1 MIEKGEVPEYLK
13 NYDWKTLD
21 MLKQTQEMQDRLEK
35 PIGEFFLRFTK
46 AELYAESFKRG
57 IMLYPVCNAKDI
69 QENAQ
74 LKARDYWVNVRHPE
88 LCADITY
95 PGAFAKLSE
104 TPLAFNKRA
113 PLIGEHNSDI
123 YEKEL
128 GMSKVELALLHQS
141 GVI

>member
-1 MIEKGEVPEYLK
+1 
-13 NYDWKTLD
+13 
-21 MLKQTQEMQDRLEK
+21 
-35 PIGEFFLRFTK
+35 
-46 AELYAESFKRG
+46 
-57 IMLYPVCNAKDI
+57 
-69 QENAQ
+69 
-74 LKARDYWVNVRHPE
+74 VRHPE